1 MVLLAFLIGLAAVV
15 AATAFCVVRGV
26 QLWRQAKRTGGAFS
40 SEVAMFE
47 ERSARTERLLDEAER
62 ASEDLRA
69 AQERLS
75 LGRARLQVQLDA
87 IERAK
92 KRTRWLRAFLPVR

>member
-1 MVLLAFLIGLAAVV
+1 MVLLALLIGLAAVV
-15 AATAFCVVRGV
+15 VATAFCVVRGI
-26 QLWRQAKRTGGAFS
+26 QLWRQAKRTGGVFS
-40 SEVAMFE
+40 SEMVKFE

-69 AQERLS
+69 ARERLS
-75 LGRARLQVQLDA
+75 LDRARLQVQLDA

-92 KRTRWLRAFLPVR
+92 KRTRWLRTFLPVR